1 MKVIESKILI
11 KVINEGAYKKIGNL
25 EIPENTLG
33 YETGEVISVGAKV
46 EEVKVGDKIR
56 FYPGTG
62 KEIVEDGI
70 KYRVITTSEVIV
82 IL

>member
-33 YETGEVISVGAKV
+33 YETGEVISVRFLSWS
-46 EEVKVGDKIR
+46 DKEKDILFSSR
-56 FYPGTG
+56 F
-62 KEIVEDGI
+62 
-70 KYRVITTSEVIV
+70 
-82 IL
+82 